1 MVSTCQPLTADEAW
15 SGLDRLH
22 CEIASLNRPESS
34 GGKEKCLGC
43 VVLLPSVKR
52 ELDSAEAAVDLE
64 AARPNIAE
72 AKTLL
77 DRLIDMTT
85 AAAEGEHT

>member
-1 MVSTCQPLTADEAW
+1 MEKKNALVS
-15 SGLDRLH
+15 
-22 CEIASLNRPESS
+22 
-34 GGKEKCLGC
+34 GC
-43 VVLLPSVKR
+43 VVLLPSVKS
-52 ELDSAEAAVDLE
+52 ELDSVEAAVDLE

-85 AAAEGEHT
+85 AVAEGEHT

>member
-1 MVSTCQPLTADEAW
+1 
-15 SGLDRLH
+15 
-22 CEIASLNRPESS
+22 
-34 GGKEKCLGC
+34 
-43 VVLLPSVKR
+43 LPSVKR